1 MKAMLEKEGCI
12 ACGMCPTICPEVF
25 QMEDD
30 GKAGVIQEE
39 VPDDVIGAAKEAEES
54 CPVSV
59 ISIS

>member
-1 MKAMLEKEGCI
+1 MLEKEGCI
-12 ACGMCPTICPEVF
+12 ACGLCTSICPEVF

-39 VPDDVIGAAKEAEES
+39 VPDDVLGEAKEAEES

-59 ISIS
+59 IAIS

>member
-12 ACGMCPTICPEVF
+12 SCGMCIAICPQVF

-30 GKAGVIQEE
+30 GKAGVVQEE
-39 VPDDVIGAAKEAEES
+39 VPDNLLGSAKEAEES

-59 ISIS
+59 IAIS

>member
-12 ACGMCPTICPEVF
+12 ACGLCITICPEVF

-59 ISIS
+59 IAIS

>member
-1 MKAMLEKEGCI
+1 MKAMSEKEGCI
-12 ACGMCPTICPEVF
+12 SCGMCVSICPEVF

-39 VPDDVIGAAKEAEES
+39 VPDNLLGSAKEAEES

-59 ISIS
+59 IAIS